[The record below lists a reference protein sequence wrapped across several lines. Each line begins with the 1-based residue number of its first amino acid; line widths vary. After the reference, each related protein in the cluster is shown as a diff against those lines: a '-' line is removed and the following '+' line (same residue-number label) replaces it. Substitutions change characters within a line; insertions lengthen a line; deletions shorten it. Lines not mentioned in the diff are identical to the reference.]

1 MSNTGLPRRLTLA
14 GGALVAALLLTACGG
29 SSDRVAL
36 EEMIN
41 ASLTETG
48 PESCLKFDTLH
59 FLESTSGLE
68 GKAAIRDCEEGAL
81 DLTAELPKKVDI
93 PSVGIRGE
101 SATALIAFHGS
112 VFDGQKIRYAFVE
125 RGDRWKFNE
134 ILGFVDLDA
143 ERLILRAGRDG
154 MSRAKSRA
162 EAENV
167 ACWIGRME
175 RMSDRALEA
184 LLLESGAESSECT
197 AESSAI

>member
-1 MSNTGLPRRLTLA
+1 MPTGLPKCLALA
-14 GGALVAALLLTACGG
+14 GGALVAALLLTACGD

-36 EEMIN
+36 EAMIN
-41 ASLTETG
+41 AAVIETG
-48 PESCLKFDTLH
+48 PESCLKFSTLH

-93 PSVGIRGE
+93 PSVDIQGD
-101 SATALIAFHGS
+101 SATALVAFHGS
-112 VFDGQKIRYAFVE
+112 VFDGQKIRYALVE
-125 RGDRWKFNE
+125 REDRWKFNE

-143 ERLILRAGRDG
+143 ERLILRAGREG
-154 MSRAKSRA
+154 MLRAESRA

-175 RMSDRALEA
+175 RMSDEALEA
-184 LLLESGAESSECT
+184 LLLEGNAESTECT
-197 AESSAI
+197 ADSSAI